1 MCHSAVFGPPNC
13 SSFRCAV
20 FSGAHDLC
28 RVESRSCY
36 ILSISLISICNEW
49 LIYSSVPTDPMK
61 DWKYLKKKIDASD
74 YIMFTKIRWFC
85 LLSYE
90 DMPSIWRE
98 NIPLILII
106 FQILLGTL
114 DYYKRSKLCT
124 IYNLFIHN
132 WSMHKTYLY
141 LVCYIFVPISTNVWF
156 F

>member
-61 DWKYLKKKIDASD
+61 DWKYLKKNNRCVWLYNVYKNTMVLSSLVRGHAINLKRKHSTYSD
-74 YIMFTKIRWFC
+74 YFPNLTWYTR
-85 LLSYE
+85 LL
-90 DMPSIWRE
+90 
-98 NIPLILII
+98 
-106 FQILLGTL
+106 Q
-114 DYYKRSKLCT
+114 T
-124 IYNLFIHN
+124 IKTMHNLQ
-132 WSMHKTYLY
+132 
-141 LVCYIFVPISTNVWF
+141 FVYS
-156 F
+156 